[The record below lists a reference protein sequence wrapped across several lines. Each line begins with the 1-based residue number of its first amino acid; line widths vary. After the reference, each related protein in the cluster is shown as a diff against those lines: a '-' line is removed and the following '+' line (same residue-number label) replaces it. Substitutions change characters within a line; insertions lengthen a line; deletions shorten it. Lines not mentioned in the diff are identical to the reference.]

1 MPAVAEYLYT
11 LFVRAIALVIS
22 LPFHECAHAWA
33 AYKLGDPTAKNQGRL
48 TLNPFKHLDPFGA
61 IMLMLVGIGYAK
73 PVPIYP
79 YHFKNPKVGMALSS
93 LAGPLSNLLLAY
105 FAMILYKLSIIGYFL
120 LIEVP
125 VAGELMANL
134 SNIFSILV
142 GINVGLAVFNL
153 LPIPPLDG
161 SRIATLFL
169 SDRTYFSIMRYER
182 YIMLGLFV
190 LLFSGVLDR
199 PLGILHSA
207 VFSLFDFLTGYID
220 LLFALL

>member
-48 TLNPFKHLDPFGA
+48 TLNPLKHLDPFGA

-93 LAGPLSNLLLAY
+93 LAGPVSNLLLAY
-105 FAMILYKLSIIGYFL
+105 ISMILYKLSFIGYL
-120 LIEVP
+120 LWGSLP
-125 VAGELMANL
+125 LAGELMLNL
-134 SNIFSILV
+134 TNIFSILV

-161 SRIATLFL
+161 SRIMTLFL
-169 SDRTYFSIMRYER
+169 SERSYFSIMRYER

-199 PLGILHSA
+199 PLSVLQNL
-207 VFSLFDFLTGYID
+207 VFSLFDFLTGYVD
-220 LLFALL
+220 WLYRLM